1 MQAFVRYKFDYF
13 LAFFSSD
20 SAIKMRWATACR
32 AVASAASFNAAA
44 RKAAASLSGC
54 TPAAVS
60 CKAPL
65 CAAAKSLHGMIHNAA
80 FHVIIDHTVRQ

>member
-44 RKAAASLSGC
+44 RKAAASLSGS
-54 TPAAVS
+54 TPPAAPPEPVPN
-60 CKAPL
+60 APL
-65 CAAAKSLHGMIHNAA
+65 RKTAGMMWM
-80 FHVIIDHTVRQ
+80 